1 MQMTDSST
9 HTTDLLF
16 IHYSLDKHL
25 ISIYYVLGIVVSQCG
40 GHSYERTVFF
50 PSGAFRLGN
59 SILTD
64 I

>member
-1 MQMTDSST
+1 MTDSST
-9 HTTDLLF
+9 HTTDLVF
-16 IHYSLDKHL
+16 IHYSFNKHL

-50 PSGAFRLGN
+50 PSGGFGLGK
-59 SILTD
+59 STLAD